1 MLSTFVTCTPQLS
14 TSSQRPSTTNTLDRE
29 QALQRIGAPCGLS
42 KEQYKANFL
51 TFIQNLPTGDIIL
64 YSDGS
69 KLPDGQAGAGFVG
82 YQGGQ
87 QVLQQSI
94 PLGKQ
99 KEVYDAEVLDAL
111 AGLRASLQLPSTK
124 FASGLWICLDNLEVA
139 TQLLSHPIGS
149 SQIHF
154 QEFAELALTWQQ
166 RVRLPHILP
175 GKVHI
180 RWVPSHIGIPGNEA
194 ADAAAKAGAA
204 LTLEEEVPYS
214 LASLNRWAR
223 SFAPAA
229 IEQLWLIVAPHT
241 YCLLGITFSL
251 LPPKEL
257 SFL

>member
-1 MLSTFVTCTPQLS
+1 M
-14 TSSQRPSTTNTLDRE
+14 
-29 QALQRIGAPCGLS
+29 
-42 KEQYKANFL
+42 
-51 TFIQNLPTGDIIL
+51 
-64 YSDGS
+64 
-69 KLPDGQAGAGFVG
+69 
-82 YQGGQ
+82 
-87 QVLQQSI
+87 
-94 PLGKQ
+94 
-99 KEVYDAEVLDAL
+99 
-111 AGLRASLQLPSTK
+111 PSTK

-166 RVRLPHILP
+166 RVHLPHTLP

-180 RWVPSHIGIPGNEA
+180 HWVPSHIGIPGNEA

-229 IEQLWLIVAPHT
+229 IEQLWLTVAPPT
-241 YCLLGITFSL
+241 YRSLGITSSP

-257 SFL
+257 SLPRGILGRIIASRTGHGDFADYHERFNHQDAYLFCRCGHRKAPLHFFFCHIAKRRARRPLGPPSTTIDSLLGTSAGIQALVKWLHDTQFYTDICLQTPQYKTY